1 MLVPTERDREKGR
14 GGGGTCEFRDEMIV
28 TCCSSLGLIS
38 VLMSCLSIA
47 SSSFSCSLPG
57 EKKSSSLDYSNIDL
71 SAFPLEEQIKL
82 SQKLEAHLLSGR
94 EYR

>member
-1 MLVPTERDREKGR
+1 MLVATERDREKGR
-14 GGGGTCEFRDEMIV
+14 GGGGTCEFRVEMIV

-47 SSSFSCSLPG
+47 SSSFSCNLPG

-71 SAFPLEEQIKL
+71 NAFPLEEQIKL